1 MMYVTLFD
9 YYISIRKSL
18 KPGESSTKLV
28 ELFTLWNAQ
37 LGVTIDLEIYE
48 NLVQQLV
55 YDKKYE
61 EARNI
66 LKISKDNKITNFRHF
81 EFELRLSLKLNDHD
95 AVLRTLSEAFSL
107 NHTID
112 ENVAKLVMKN
122 CFKFIE
128 TIQLDINEQEITNKN
143 FREINNNNNNNNIT
157 ETESNELELIIIGEE
172 NENKL
177 KILQLQ
183 KQNIMKDLES
193 ISSNLVY
200 QERGSVESFTKLI
213 RHWREGGP
221 VYRDR
226 LEVISFYFLFIL
238 YTLIISMLSLFF
250 FRILLHYLYI
260 LLLDI
265 IAVGPIGHEMILY
278 FKIFFF

>member
-9 YYISIRKSL
+9 YYISNRKSL
-18 KPGESSTKLV
+18 KLGESSTKLI

-48 NLVQQLV
+48 NLVLQLV
-55 YDKKYE
+55 YDKKYK

-112 ENVAKLVMKN
+112 ENVAKLIMKS
-122 CFKFIE
+122 CFETIE
-128 TIQLDINEQEITNKN
+128 TIQVDIDQQEIINKN
-143 FREINNNNNNNNIT
+143 FREINNNNNNNNNNSSKT
-157 ETESNELELIIIGEE
+157 ELNELEIIMIGEE

-213 RHWREGGP
+213 RHWRVGGP

-226 LEVISFYFLFIL
+226 LEVNSFHFTP
-238 YTLIISMLSLFF
+238 TLVSLIVLMLSLISCVL
-250 FRILLHYLYI
+250 FRY
-260 LLLDI
+260 
-265 IAVGPIGHEMILY
+265 
-278 FKIFFF
+278 

>member
-1 MMYVTLFD
+1 MMYVTLFN
-9 YYISIRKSL
+9 YYISNRKIGSL
-18 KPGESSTKLV
+18 IDSSTKSI

-48 NLVQQLV
+48 DLVQQLV
-55 YDKKYE
+55 FDKKYE
-61 EARNI
+61 DARNI

-122 CFKFIE
+122 CFELIE
-128 TIQLDINEQEITNKN
+128 IIQSDINEQEIINKN
-143 FREINNNNNNNNIT
+143 FCEMCKNNT
-157 ETESNELELIIIGEE
+157 SEMELKEGGSVLIMEE
-172 NENKL
+172 NDKKL
-177 KILQLQ
+177 LILQLQ
-183 KQNIMKDLES
+183 KQNILKDLES
-193 ISSNLVY
+193 ISSNFIY

-226 LEVISFYFLFIL
+226 LEVIYFYFLL
-238 YTLIISMLSLFF
+238 Y
-250 FRILLHYLYI
+250 YYI
-260 LLLDI
+260 L
-265 IAVGPIGHEMILY
+265 
-278 FKIFFF
+278 

>member
-1 MMYVTLFD
+1 MMYVTLFN
-9 YYISIRKSL
+9 YYISNRKIGSL
-18 KPGESSTKLV
+18 VDSSTKLI

-48 NLVQQLV
+48 NLVQQLIF
-55 YDKKYE
+55 DKKYD

-81 EFELRLSLKLNDHD
+81 EFELRLSLKLKDHD

-112 ENVAKLVMKN
+112 ENVARLVMKN
-122 CFKFIE
+122 CFELIE
-128 TIQLDINEQEITNKN
+128 TIQSDINEQEIINKN
-143 FREINNNNNNNNIT
+143 IRENDNNNIFKI
-157 ETESNELELIIIGEE
+157 EFKELKSLMVIEE
-172 NENKL
+172 NENKA

-183 KQNIMKDLES
+183 KQNVIKDLES

-226 LEVISFYFLFIL
+226 LEVIPFYSILFL
-238 YTLIISMLSLFF
+238 
-250 FRILLHYLYI
+250 
-260 LLLDI
+260 
-265 IAVGPIGHEMILY
+265 
-278 FKIFFF
+278 

>member
-1 MMYVTLFD
+1 MMYVTLFN
-9 YYISIRKSL
+9 YYISNRKIGSL
-18 KPGESSTKLV
+18 VDSSTKLI

-48 NLVQQLV
+48 NLVQQLIF
-55 YDKKYE
+55 DKKYE

-81 EFELRLSLKLNDHD
+81 EFELRLSLKLKDHD

-112 ENVAKLVMKN
+112 ENVARLVMKN
-122 CFKFIE
+122 CFELIE
-128 TIQLDINEQEITNKN
+128 TIQSDINEQEIINKN
-143 FREINNNNNNNNIT
+143 IRENDNNNIFKI
-157 ETESNELELIIIGEE
+157 EFKELKSLMVIEE
-172 NENKL
+172 NENKA

-183 KQNIMKDLES
+183 KQNVIKDLES

-226 LEVISFYFLFIL
+226 LEVISFYSILFL
-238 YTLIISMLSLFF
+238 
-250 FRILLHYLYI
+250 
-260 LLLDI
+260 
-265 IAVGPIGHEMILY
+265 
-278 FKIFFF
+278 

>member
-1 MMYVTLFD
+1 MMYVTLFN
-9 YYISIRKSL
+9 YYISNRKIGSL
-18 KPGESSTKLV
+18 VDSSTKLI

-48 NLVQQLV
+48 NLVQQLIF
-55 YDKKYE
+55 DKKYD

-81 EFELRLSLKLNDHD
+81 EFELRLSLKLKDHD

-112 ENVAKLVMKN
+112 ESVAKLVMKN
-122 CFKFIE
+122 CFELIE
-128 TIQLDINEQEITNKN
+128 TIQSDINEQEIINKN
-143 FREINNNNNNNNIT
+143 IRENDNNNIFKI
-157 ETESNELELIIIGEE
+157 ESKELKSLMVIEE
-172 NENKL
+172 NKNKA

-183 KQNIMKDLES
+183 KQNVIKDLES

-226 LEVISFYFLFIL
+226 LEVISFCSILFL
-238 YTLIISMLSLFF
+238 
-250 FRILLHYLYI
+250 
-260 LLLDI
+260 
-265 IAVGPIGHEMILY
+265 
-278 FKIFFF
+278 